1 MGPVSLVAA
10 GCAVGAVLVVAAPLP
25 ARVRLDRVLDQAGL
39 PGQRP
44 PDAAGPARS
53 PSTLDGFVGSR
64 RGRAGAAGLAALAGF
79 VLIGGGFGVL
89 AGCGVGVAGWFGL
102 GRLEPAARSRA
113 RDQAVAAVPL
123 VADLLAAALVAGCPP
138 LLAAEVVGAAVGGP
152 LGERLVE
159 SAAGARLGVEPA
171 TAWSALAADPQL
183 RPLARALSGAA
194 SRGASP
200 VAVLER
206 VAQDGRD
213 SARWA
218 GEERARALGA
228 KAAAPL
234 GLCFLPAFVLLGI
247 VPVVATTA
255 IPLP

>member
-1 MGPVSLVAA
+1 MGPVGLVAA
-10 GCAVGAVLVVAAPLP
+10 GCAAGAVLVMIAPLP
-25 ARVRLDRVLDQAGL
+25 ARVRLARVFDRAGP
-39 PGQRP
+39 PGQP
-44 PDAAGPARS
+44 PVAAEPARS
-53 PSTLDGFVGSR
+53 PSRLEAFIGSR
-64 RGRAGAAGLAALAGF
+64 RGRAGAVGLAALAGF
-79 VLIGGGFGVL
+79 VLIGGGVGVL
-89 AGCGVGVAGWFGL
+89 AGCAAGVAGWLGL

-113 RDQAVAAVPL
+113 RDQAVAALPL

-152 LGERLVE
+152 LGQQLVE
-159 SAAGARLGVEPA
+159 SAGGARLGVEPA
-171 TAWSALAADPQL
+171 NAWSALAADPQL

-200 VAVLER
+200 VTMLER
-206 VAQDGRD
+206 VALDGRN

-255 IPLP
+255 FPLP